1 MIKTYSQRLL
11 PPYYGQ
17 AQIAESERARALTI
31 DGQTWE
37 IQFLLEGRNTG
48 VNASDEST
56 KLSYRRA
63 VTISDYDIR
72 QKNIGETL
80 NKDSSNQPNG
90 RHGSSQDKPQT
101 IDERILELTDFL
113 AEVTLPFPAADH
125 FEYWLLDAKD
135 ESPLALIFSAKDELQ
150 MSAYP
155 ARPEWTALPA
165 AVMPIE
171 LTEDEK
177 SYSQAPVNYRL
188 ECLVSERASN
198 NPKAKWFTRSTHE
211 EQEFP
216 TLMLSQEWQDEEGAD
231 LCQRYL
237 TRQSPRLLMLHGLQ
251 QEQRKQM
258 EISARA
264 HALEVERFNPLY
276 PEVVD
281 QTLMNAILVE
291 ARLRG
296 VSENQPELHKRRDGI
311 HYL

>member
-31 DGQTWE
+31 DGQSWE
-37 IQFLLEGRNTG
+37 IQFLLEGKNLDVQG
-48 VNASDEST
+48 AHQDS

-63 VTISDYDIR
+63 VTISDSDIR
-72 QKNIGETL
+72 QKNIGKSLIKGPGDEL
-80 NKDSSNQPNG
+80 ENG
-90 RHGSSQDKPQT
+90 KT
-101 IDERILELTDFL
+101 VDERILELTNFL

-125 FEYWLLDAKD
+125 HEYWLLDAKD
-135 ESPLALIFSAKDELQ
+135 QSPLALIFSAKDEVQ
-150 MSAYP
+150 KNAYP

-171 LTEDEK
+171 LTENEK
-177 SYSQAPVNYRL
+177 SYSSAPVNYRF
-188 ECLVSERASN
+188 ERLVAERASI
-198 NPKAKWFTRSTHE
+198 NPKAKWFARSANE
-211 EQEFP
+211 EQSFP
-216 TLMLSQEWQDEEGAD
+216 RYMVREDWLEEEGAD

-237 TRQSPRLLMLHGLQ
+237 TRQSARLLMLHGLS
-251 QEQRKQM
+251 QEQRSQL
-258 EISARA
+258 EINARA
-264 HALEVERFNPLY
+264 HALEVERFHPLY

-281 QTLMNAILVE
+281 QVLMNAILVE

-296 VSENQPELHKRRDGI
+296 VSEGQPELHKRRDGI

>member
-37 IQFLLEGRNTG
+37 IQFLLEGRSTG
-48 VNASDEST
+48 VNASGQGT

-72 QKNIGETL
+72 QKNIGATL
-80 NKDSSNQPNG
+80 NKDSSSG
-90 RHGSSQDKPQT
+90 SGSSDQVKKGKQQT

-125 FEYWLLDAKD
+125 FEYWLLDAKN
-135 ESPLALIFSAKDELQ
+135 ESPLALIFSAKDEIQ
-150 MSAYP
+150 MNAYP

-165 AVMPIE
+165 AVMPIA

-198 NPKAKWFTRSTHE
+198 NPKAKWFNRSEHV
-211 EQEFP
+211 EQDFP
-216 TLMLSQEWQDEEGAD
+216 TLMLSEDWQEEEGVD

-237 TRQSPRLLMLHGLQ
+237 TRQSPRLLMLHDLQ
-251 QEQRKQM
+251 QEQRKQL
-258 EISARA
+258 EINARA

-281 QTLMNAILVE
+281 QVLMNAILVE

-296 VSENQPELHKRRDGI
+296 VSEDQPELHKRRDGI